1 MGINVSSSRLLK
13 ARNIPDG
20 IRHQEAGKGTST
32 QDIGG
37 VAEGNGV
44 V

>member
-1 MGINVSSSRLLK
+1 MGMNVSASLVLK

-32 QDIGG
+32 QDI
-37 VAEGNGV
+37 
-44 V
+44 

>member
-1 MGINVSSSRLLK
+1 MGMNVSASCLVK

-20 IRHQEAGKGTST
+20 MRHQEAGKGTST